1 MKKTMT
7 ALITG
12 AIAFGNAAAEADET
26 KLHIAP
32 TGRIMLDAA
41 AYSPRKDLFTNGVAI
56 PDIRLG
62 IESSYGDWS
71 ARIDACLAYGKISM
85 RDIYIEY
92 QPSATHRF
100 TGGYITPEF
109 GLNTPVQSC
118 MKSSMEEMTSDVF
131 TNATGRNIA
140 LMYTCSTPF
149 VWTAVSGYT
158 DATSLTEPANE
169 QGKTSFGVA
178 NRTFLRH
185 TPAEGAVAQAGFSS
199 SWQSALHERL
209 TAPDGHSYTSP
220 GYFDFAADF
229 PSRVCSVGMLE
240 ARVDDARSV
249 MKLSPELLLMKGR
262 LAIESQYYYM
272 RVSRNGVLPAYRAKG
287 AYGLLRCLLLGTGYS
302 YDPSEGCIDIP
313 APRSLELVAGFDITD
328 ADCHDAEIMGG
339 LSRDLSLTLNYYLNS
354 FMLARL
360 RYSWTDVRGRTD
372 MPDTHVNIIQARF
385 QINF

>member
-140 LMYTCSTPF
+140 LMYT
-149 VWTAVSGYT
+149 
-158 DATSLTEPANE
+158 
-169 QGKTSFGVA
+169 
-178 NRTFLRH
+178 
-185 TPAEGAVAQAGFSS
+185 
-199 SWQSALHERL
+199 
-209 TAPDGHSYTSP
+209 
-220 GYFDFAADF
+220 
-229 PSRVCSVGMLE
+229 
-240 ARVDDARSV
+240 
-249 MKLSPELLLMKGR
+249 
-262 LAIESQYYYM
+262 
-272 RVSRNGVLPAYRAKG
+272 
-287 AYGLLRCLLLGTGYS
+287 
-302 YDPSEGCIDIP
+302 
-313 APRSLELVAGFDITD
+313 
-328 ADCHDAEIMGG
+328 
-339 LSRDLSLTLNYYLNS
+339 LSLI
-354 FMLARL
+354 
-360 RYSWTDVRGRTD
+360 
-372 MPDTHVNIIQARF
+372 HI
-385 QINF
+385 